1 MSLNTLVNNSPGKKA
16 RLKQTLGAVGHV
28 LRAAKDTETSGFKSQ
43 DEGGWAHLGVL
54 VQLGQH
60 GLCPKIK
67 PAPSQIDIPSRFLDP
82 RNSRNE

>member
-1 MSLNTLVNNSPGKKA
+1 MSLKTLVNNSPDKKA
-16 RLKQTLGAVGHV
+16 RLKQTIEAVGHV
-28 LRAAKDTETSGFKSQ
+28 LGAAKDTETLGFESQ
-43 DEGGWAHLGVL
+43 DERGWTHLGVL

-67 PAPSQIDIPSRFLDP
+67 PASFQIDIPSGFLDP